1 MNKKNLSERDICT
14 KFINPA
20 IQKAG
25 WNMRT
30 QVREEVSFTDGRIIV
45 QGNLHTRG
53 KSKRADY
60 ILYYKSNIPIA
71 IIKAKDNKKAIVEK
85 INALMALCDALEQ
98 EVQQSQQH
106 SEMMMQ
112 SVLKEVFEDGKEV
125 EV

>member
-30 QVREEVSFTDGRIIV
+30 QVREEVSFTEGGIIV
-45 QGNLHTRG
+45 QGKMHTRG

-71 IIKAKDNKKAIVEK
+71 IIEAKDNKKAVEEK
-85 INALMALCDALEQ
+85 VNSLMGLCDALEQ

-112 SVLKEVFEDGKEV
+112 SVLKEVFEGGK
-125 EV
+125 